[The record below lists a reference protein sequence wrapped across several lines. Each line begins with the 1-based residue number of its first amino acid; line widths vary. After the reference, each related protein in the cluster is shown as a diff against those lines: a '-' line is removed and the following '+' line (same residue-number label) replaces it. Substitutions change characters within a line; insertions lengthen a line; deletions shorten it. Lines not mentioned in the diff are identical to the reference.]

1 MAALVEPGRH
11 PIRVL
16 CTVWRVP
23 SHTEPLL
30 PVVKALMAAGDE
42 VLVATTEALAPIF
55 TAIGAPVEV
64 VLLEPGDTVLG
75 TLTATYDSPYATAI
89 AGILTRIGLETRTE
103 ELIAV
108 AARFGA
114 DLVIRDDSEL
124 AGYLTA
130 EKLGIPVVCLA
141 GAMSNAFDTAVIAEV
156 ANTYRKYL
164 GLAPIEPAGIYPGPV
179 LDYLPDALS
188 PALRTPADALRFRQ
202 PLEAE
207 PGHVLPAAIA
217 SAGNRPVVFVA
228 IGTAWRTWQQQGSGG
243 GADPH
248 QVMRTLLAALS
259 DVDCVALVS
268 SGGMD
273 CTDLPHADHVTIE
286 QFVPQKLVLQ
296 SAQLFCTH
304 GGYNSVR
311 ESIRAGVPMLVTPFT
326 LDQPQNAET
335 VARLGLG
342 AVVTDLDP
350 TAVAELIASSL
361 HDGALAGR
369 ARAAQRQVLALPGI
383 ETVPTALRAVIARS
397 TGLGRHEHGY
407 TSKVG

>member
-1 MAALVEPGRH
+1 MTALVEPGRH

-108 AARFGA
+108 AERFGA

-130 EKLGIPVVCLA
+130 EKLGIPVV
-141 GAMSNAFDTAVIAEV
+141 
-156 ANTYRKYL
+156 
-164 GLAPIEPAGIYPGPV
+164 
-179 LDYLPDALS
+179 YLPDALS